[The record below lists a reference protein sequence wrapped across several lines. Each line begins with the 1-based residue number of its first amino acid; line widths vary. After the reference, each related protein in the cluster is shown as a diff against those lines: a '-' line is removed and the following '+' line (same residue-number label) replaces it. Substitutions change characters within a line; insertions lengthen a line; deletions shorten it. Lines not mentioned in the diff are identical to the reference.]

1 MIKELTIEAKAINE
15 IASYGSNGLLS
26 IELSEVDSSFI
37 DGLKTEDIIM
47 YHSNESLLKQM
58 DADEIISYLEDN
70 FSVKVHEL
78 K

>member
-26 IELSEVDSSFI
+26 IELSEVDGYFI
-37 DGLKTEDIIM
+37 DNLKTEDIIKS
-47 YHSNESLLKQM
+47 HSNENLLKEM